1 MPNFKDL
8 TGQKFNRLTVIECVQ
23 KATRSNNGTYWLC
36 KCDCGKKIKVFQ
48 GNLVSNHTKSCGCLD
63 IELGTKRVNN
73 FIKSDKGK
81 ELINKIATEINPYHG
96 EKIREQQIKGIKYKS
111 NTSGVTGV
119 SQRKDGK
126 WSAYLKYRGVM
137 YMTTLKSFN
146 EAVWWRKQKEK
157 ELGIYT
163 KDGIKAFEVKEQ

>member
-1 MPNFKDL
+1 MSKFKDL

-23 KATRSNNGTYWLC
+23 KATRSNGGTYWLC
-36 KCDCGKKIKVFQ
+36 KCDCGKQIKVFQ
-48 GNLVSNHTKSCGCLD
+48 GNLTSNHTKSCGCLD
-63 IELGTKRVNN
+63 IEKATKRVNN

-96 EKIREQQIKGIKYKS
+96 ERIREQQIKGIKYKN

-119 SQRKDGK
+119 SQRRDGK
-126 WSAYLKYRGVM
+126 YNAYLQYRGTM
-137 YMTTLKSFN
+137 YMTTCKTFDK
-146 EAVWWRKQKEK
+146 AVLWRKQKEE

-163 KDGIKAFEVKEQ
+163 EDGIKAKEKSNE